1 MNLPKGHCLQNGKYR
16 LTEMIGQGGFGITYS
31 GVWNTEVKG
40 ELGAMKAD
48 VPVCIKEYFFKD
60 YCYRDEGNLSVQVH
74 SETGRILFDRFKE
87 KQIKEAKIL
96 SEVHHPYIVNVLEVF
111 EENNTAYIAME
122 YISGCSLKYM
132 LDVEGKLPEKKV
144 LKFVNQIG
152 QALDFVHKKNIL
164 HLDIKPNNI
173 LIDKKNNARLIDFG
187 VSKRYDIEQE
197 ETSTTMLTLSK
208 GFASIEQYDNEG
220 TINFS
225 PCPDV
230 YSLGATM
237 YNLLTGVIPTESI
250 LRATKPLIK
259 LSELN
264 AEITPKTEGVI
275 LRAMRINPTDRYQ
288 TIKELINELDIPS
301 YFEETE
307 NLLKEPFDNTNVS
320 KTSSTVSDEATEVY
334 NTTSGRQSLIDEEQT
349 VVHSLNE
356 TRRVKKKHK
365 RRILIPMMVFFF
377 AFVGYAISFIFS
389 VNGTNQGIDLMAGIV
404 QSAGELMAESV
415 EDVASVSTQTV
426 DQPNVTSET
435 AKNDAV
441 GSSKTETGV
450 AKKEELKSNTREN
463 LTTEKKPDTEPVN
476 DMEPSSAQIDAE
488 FNTLLAS
495 GKAKMNK
502 QNFLE
507 ARKDFAK
514 AKELKVTEEVIRLE
528 IACGEKEEEIKIA
541 ERKALYEVIKPYGNN
556 TIVREK
562 SSQLLGVI
570 DSRGNVLVEIKYL
583 HSGTSPDG
591 IAFQR
596 KDLLWDIYNVRGE
609 IVGKG
614 LNSY

>member
-16 LTEMIGQGGFGITYS
+16 LTEVIGQGGFGITYS

-40 ELGAMKAD
+40 ELGTMKTD

-60 YCYRDEGNLSVQVH
+60 YCSRNEENLSVQVH
-74 SETGRILFDRFKE
+74 SETGKILFDRFKE

-132 LDVEGKLPEKKV
+132 LDVEEKLPENKV
-144 LKFVNQIG
+144 LKFINQIG

-173 LIDKKNNARLIDFG
+173 LIDKQNNARLIDFG
-187 VSKRYDIEQE
+187 VSKRYDIEQQ

-250 LRATKPLIK
+250 LRATKPLVK
-259 LSELN
+259 PSELN
-264 AEITPKTEGVI
+264 AEITPKTEDVI

-288 TIKELINELDIPS
+288 TIKELVNELDIPS

-320 KTSSTVSDEATEVY
+320 KTGSTMSDEATEVY
-334 NTTSGRQSLIDEEQT
+334 NITSGKQSLIDEEQT
-349 VVHSLNE
+349 IVHSLKE
-356 TRRVKKKHK
+356 TKRVKKKHK
-365 RRILIPMMVFFF
+365 RRILIPVMVFFF

-389 VNGTNQGIDLMAGIV
+389 VNRSNQGIDLMAIV
-404 QSAGELMAESV
+404 QPVDESTEVV
-415 EDVASVSTQTV
+415 EGAS
-426 DQPNVTSET
+426 DQSDIASET

-441 GSSKTETGV
+441 GSSNSETTV
-450 AKKEELKSNTREN
+450 TKKDEPKSNTREN
-463 LTTEKKPDTEPVN
+463 LIAERKPDVEVAN
-476 DMEPSSAQIDAE
+476 EIVLSSDQIDAE
-488 FNTLLAS
+488 FSALLAS
-495 GKAKMNK
+495 GKAKMDKN
-502 QNFLE
+502 NFLD
-507 ARKDFAK
+507 AKKDFAK
-514 AKELKVTEEVIRLE
+514 AKELKVTEEIIRLE
-528 IACGEKEEEIKIA
+528 IACGEKEEEVKA
-541 ERKALYEVIKPYGNN
+541 AARKALYEVIKPYGNN
-556 TIVREK
+556 TVVREK

-570 DSRGNVLVEIKYL
+570 DSKGNVLVEIIYL
-583 HSGTSPDG
+583 HSGTSSDG

-609 IVGKG
+609 IVGRG